1 MRWSSWGR
9 GTCASFWSRS
19 AGAAPAFWEMNQP
32 LEPLAGR
39 PHRPFSRPQI
49 INAAFTDADR
59 PGVVDAYVHYLR
71 RQTEPEI
78 VRDRLRL
85 GACDQ
90 PPTSRLRGGRRKQQ
104 PH

>member
-9 GTCASFWSRS
+9 GTSASFWSRS
-19 AGAAPAFWEMNQP
+19 EGAAPAFRENQP

-78 VRDRLRL
+78 VRDRLRPGL
-85 GACDQ
+85 
-90 PPTSRLRGGRRKQQ
+90 PPRSL
-104 PH
+104 